1 VIRDYK
7 HPISFQKKFLKI
19 FLGWDCRNRHY
30 EYYMD
35 LCFCH
40 YHFKHLYTVTMHEN
54 TRKCFHWLGASS
66 IYMCFL
72 HVFAPNRGKCSYE
85 KTFFNYIYIYYI
97 YIPHFLYQFISWLI
111 ICFHCLAVMNIAS
124 INIGM
129 QTFLW
134 HIEFISF
141 GYITGSETDVS
152 YMVVLFKV
160 FEVSP
165 YCLP

>member
-97 YIPHFLYQFISWLI
+97 YIHTYICVCIFIYICICENEDASHKWIWQFLLSL
-111 ICFHCLAVMNIAS
+111 C
-124 INIGM
+124 
-129 QTFLW
+129 
-134 HIEFISF
+134 
-141 GYITGSETDVS
+141 
-152 YMVVLFKV
+152 
-160 FEVSP
+160 
-165 YCLP
+165 